1 MSYNTELYVDNM
13 MRFLRTRPDLI
24 DFLVDFNEDSGFMW
38 SGDPRTIEI
47 GNAVINDGHSGASMA
62 MCMRECQY
70 LLKKEKENEM
80 VIVDLEDGEI
90 PETDNT
96 IAEKT
101 SIQRQIATPPTLQ
114 RQSTTTHLNYID
126 EKNKK
131 AIDVAATHGWDA
143 AIEHMLTKEDG
154 TPRTYSE
161 MRALYG

>member
-1 MSYNTELYVDNM
+1 
-13 MRFLRTRPDLI
+13 
-24 DFLVDFNEDSGFMW
+24 MW

-126 EKNKK
+126 ETNKK

>member
-1 MSYNTELYVDNM
+1 MSYNTDLYVDNM

-38 SGDPRTIEI
+38 SGDPRTMEI

-90 PETDNT
+90 PETDKKT
-96 IAEKT
+96 I
-101 SIQRQIATPPTLQ
+101 IQRQVATPPTLQ
-114 RQSTTTHLNYID
+114 RQSTTTHLNYIN
-126 EKNKK
+126 ETNKK
-131 AIDVAATHGWDA
+131 AIEVATTHGWDA
-143 AIEHMLTKEDG
+143 AIEHMTTKEDG
-154 TPRTYSE
+154 TQRTYSE

>member
-1 MSYNTELYVDNM
+1 MSYNTEQYVDNM

-38 SGDPRTIEI
+38 SGDPRTMEI

-70 LLKKEKENEM
+70 LLKKENENENEM

-90 PETDNT
+90 PETD
-96 IAEKT
+96 EKT
-101 SIQRQIATPPTLQ
+101 TLQRQSTTTPPTLQ

-126 EKNKK
+126 ETNKT

-154 TPRTYSE
+154 TPRSYSE
-161 MRALYG
+161 MRSLYG

>member
-1 MSYNTELYVDNM
+1 MSYNTEEYVDNM
-13 MRFLRTRPDLI
+13 LRFLRTRPDLI

-47 GNAVINDGHSGASMA
+47 GNAVMNDGHSGASMA

-90 PETDNT
+90 PETDDT
-96 IAEKT
+96 VAE
-101 SIQRQIATPPTLQ
+101 IPTLQ

-126 EKNKK
+126 ETNKT
-131 AIDVAATHGWDA
+131 AMDVAATQGWDA
-143 AIEHMLTKEDG
+143 AIEHMSTNEDG
-154 TPRTYSE
+154 TPRSYSE